1 MTKFFAK
8 NEGAVDRVV
17 RVVAGAALIGGAAM
31 GPLAPWGWIG
41 VVPLATGILGTCPLY
56 SLIGAS
62 TCPLKENTATKS

>member
-8 NEGAVDRVV
+8 NEGAVDRAV
-17 RVVAGAALIGGAAM
+17 RVVAGAALIGGAVM